1 MVCPMTLGWPG
12 EPGKYPIR
20 PPGRDGKKIRAWSTA
35 GFKTGAAISK
45 RWRDD
50 VVGGEMLQQLPGEA
64 AA

>member
-1 MVCPMTLGWPG
+1 MTLGWSLG
-12 EPGKYPIR
+12 EPGEYPIR
-20 PPGRDGKKIRAWSTA
+20 PPGRDGQKNTRLEHRRLQ
-35 GFKTGAAISK
+35 TGAAISK